1 MQHDARSPG
10 KTPAKTRILRAAML
24 LFARQPFSETSL
36 RDIAAEAQVDVAY
49 VHRAFG
55 SKIGVFQQAL
65 HGLHMVDPQGDQG
78 IPPDPDH
85 LIERISGLALLRNP
99 HRVEEVEPLHL
110 IIRSCAC
117 SEARG
122 ILAEFMET
130 HFARPLAAAFGQE
143 DTGKAMFA
151 ISLISGFVTMRV
163 ALGHPTLLAMP
174 EAELKE
180 MLAKVLHGVME
191 TP

>member
-1 MQHDARSPG
+1 MQHDARS
-10 KTPAKTRILRAAML
+10 TRRESAKARILRAAML

-55 SKIGVFQQAL
+55 SKIEIFQQAL
-65 HGLHMVDPQGDQG
+65 HELHVVDPETDHGA
-78 IPPDPDH
+78 PMDPDH
-85 LIERISGLALLRNP
+85 LIERISELALLRNP
-99 HRVEEVEPLHL
+99 LRVEEVEPLHL

-117 SEARG
+117 SEARD
-122 ILAEFMET
+122 ILADFMET

-143 DTGKAMFA
+143 DIGRAMFA
-151 ISLISGFVTMRV
+151 ISLMSGFVTMRV
-163 ALGHPTLLAMP
+163 ALGNPALLAMP

-180 MLAKVLHGVME
+180 MLAKTLHGVMASS
-191 TP
+191 